1 MLLRSQQIKAII
13 GEKKSCE
20 NNIVSL
26 SVAVITIILSCQDV
40 NNMNDNEYSD

>member
-1 MLLRSQQIKAII
+1 MLLRSQQIKAVI
-13 GEKKSCE
+13 GEKKKW

-26 SVAVITIILSCQDV
+26 SVAIITIILSCQDV